1 MSLPF
6 LSPYLAEGQNFS
18 TGANF
23 AVIGATAL
31 DLAYYQRQNITT
43 VPPFNTS
50 LSVQLGWFD
59 QIKPSLCNATA
70 TRGCD
75 DDDYMGK
82 SLFFMGEFGGNDYVF
97 LLAANKTV
105 ARTKTYVPAIVKAI
119 GDGVEVLLVPGRQY
133 VQSDDTSSFGSCWS
147 I

>member
-1 MSLPF
+1 MPF
-6 LSPYLAEGQNFS
+6 VPPYLAEGQNFS

-50 LSVQLGWFD
+50 LSVQLGWFE
-59 QIKPSLCNATA
+59 QLRPSLCNATA
-70 TRGCD
+70 RGCD
-75 DDDYMGK
+75 DDDYLGK
-82 SLFFMGEFGGNDYVF
+82 SLFFVGEFGGNDYVF

-105 ARTKTYVPAIVKAI
+105 AQTKTYVPAIVKAV
-119 GDGVEVLLVPGRQY
+119 GDGVEVLLLVPGPGTTICSVRRH
-133 VQSDDTSSFGSCWS
+133 
-147 I
+147 